1 LIDLVLRGGTVVD
14 GTGAPGRRADVGVHQ
29 GRIVAIGVVDESG
42 TVEIDAAGRIVAPG
56 FVDPHTHFDAQ
67 IMWDPML
74 APSSLHGVTSV
85 ISGNCGFTLAPLA
98 PGSAEYLIPMLAR
111 VEGMPE
117 ESLRAAID
125 PDWKTFGEWLDRL
138 EGHTAVNAGFLV
150 GHSAIRRYVLGDDA
164 VGRAASAN
172 EIQQMVDVLHASLD
186 EGGLGLS
193 TTRSASHSDHNGD
206 PVPSRF
212 ADLDEILS
220 LCAAVGDHPGTW
232 LEIVPSMDRDFDDET
247 VETMVSMSVAA
258 HRTLNWNL
266 MVVRAGEDER
276 AIRLRELRA
285 SDEAKGRGGRVIALT
300 LPEAMASRLS
310 FGGAILYDTVTD
322 WHEVMVLP
330 HAEKVAALRDPEVRR
345 KLAAGV
351 EHDGYRTYT
360 DWANCTIGDVASP
373 GLQHYVGRTVGE
385 IAGDADPFDT
395 LLDIVLADDLATG
408 VEPMVVGED
417 DAAWKERLALMRD
430 DRVLVGG
437 SDAGA
442 HLDMMKTFAFSTR
455 FLGHTV
461 RDEQRLPLEEA
472 VHLITD
478 APARM
483 FGLRDRGRIAEGWWA
498 DIVVFDPERIDRG
511 PVRMVHD
518 LPADGQRLTA
528 EAVGIDH
535 VIVNGVP
542 VLEQGRPTGA
552 TPGRVLR
559 SGRDT
564 DTVEVDR

>member
-1 LIDLVLRGGTVVD
+1 MIRGGTVVD
-14 GTGAPGRRADVGVHQ
+14 GTGGPARRADVGVHQ
-29 GRIVAIGVVDESG
+29 GRIVAVGDVGETG
-42 TVEIDAAGRIVAPG
+42 AQEIDATGRIVAPG

-98 PGSAEYLIPMLAR
+98 PGSADYLIPMLAR

-117 ESLRAAID
+117 ATLRAAID
-125 PDWKTFGEWLDRL
+125 PDWKTFGEWLDRI

-150 GHSAIRRYVLGDDA
+150 GHSAIRRYVLGADA
-164 VGRAASAN
+164 VGRTATAD
-172 EIQQMVDVLHASLD
+172 EIRQMVAVLHASIE

-193 TTRSASHSDHNGD
+193 TTRSTSHSDHNGD

-212 ADLDEILS
+212 ADRDEILS
-220 LCAAVGDHPGTW
+220 LCAAVGEHPGTW
-232 LEIVPSMDRDFDDET
+232 LELVPSMDRVFSDET
-247 VETMVSMSVAA
+247 IDVMVSMSVAA
-258 HRTLNWNL
+258 RRVLNWNL
-266 MVVRAGEDER
+266 MVVRAGEEER
-276 AIRLRELRA
+276 ATRLSELRA
-285 SDEAKGRGGRVIALT
+285 SDEARERGGRVIALT
-300 LPEAMASRLS
+300 LPEAMGSRLS
-310 FGGAILYDTVTD
+310 FGDAILYDTITD
-322 WHEVMVLP
+322 WHDVMVLP
-330 HAEKVAALRDPEVRR
+330 HAEKVVALRDPGVRR

-351 EHDGYRTYT
+351 ERDGYRTYT
-360 DWANCTIGDVASP
+360 DWATCTIGDVVAP
-373 GLQHYVGRTVGE
+373 ELQQYVGRTVGE
-385 IAGDADPFDT
+385 IAGVADPFDT
-395 LLDIVLADDLATG
+395 LLDIVVADDLATG
-408 VEPMVVGED
+408 IEPKVIGED
-417 DAAWKERLALMRD
+417 AEAWKERLDLMRD

-478 APARM
+478 APARL
-483 FGLRDRGRIAEGWWA
+483 FGLRDRGRVAEGWWA
-498 DIVVFDPERIDRG
+498 DLVVFDPETIDRG

-542 VLEQGRPTGA
+542 ILEQGRPTGA
-552 TPGRVLR
+552 MPGRVLR

-564 DTVEVDR
+564 DTVEVDA

>member
-1 LIDLVLRGGTVVD
+1 MIDLVLRGGTVVD
-14 GTGAPGRRADVGVHQ
+14 GTGAPARRADVAVHE
-29 GRIVAIGVVDESG
+29 GRIVGIGVVEETG
-42 TVEIDAAGRIVAPG
+42 ATEIDATGRIVAPG

-98 PGSAEYLIPMLAR
+98 PGSADYLIPMLAR

-117 ESLRAAID
+117 ATLRAAID
-125 PDWKTFGEWLDRL
+125 PDWKTFGEWLDRI

-164 VGRAASAN
+164 VGRTATAD
-172 EIQQMVDVLHASLD
+172 EIQQMVAVLHASID

-193 TTRSASHSDHNGD
+193 TTRSTSHCDHHGD

-212 ADLDEILS
+212 ADRDEIVS
-220 LCAAVGDHPGTW
+220 LCAAVGEHPGTW
-232 LEIVPSMDRDFDDET
+232 LELVPSMDRVFSDET
-247 VETMVSMSVAA
+247 VDLMVSMSVAA
-258 HRTLNWNL
+258 RRVLNWNL
-266 MVVRAGEDER
+266 MVVRAGEEER
-276 AIRLRELRA
+276 ATRLSELRA
-285 SDEAKGRGGRVIALT
+285 SDEAKVRGGRVIALT
-300 LPEAMASRLS
+300 LPEAMGQRNS
-310 FGGAILYDTVTD
+310 FGDAILYDTIPGWTAIM
-322 WHEVMVLP
+322 HLP
-330 HAEKVAALRDPEVRR
+330 RDRKLEALRDPEIRR
-345 KLAAGV
+345 QLAEGV
-351 EHDGYRTYT
+351 ESQGYRTYT
-360 DWANCTIGDVASP
+360 DWAKCTISDVGSP
-373 GLQHYVGRTVGE
+373 ELAAYVGRTVGD
-385 IAGDADPFDT
+385 IAGDADVFET
-395 LLDIVLADDLATG
+395 LLDIVVADDLATG
-408 VEPMVVGED
+408 IEPPVVGED

-461 RDEQRLPLEEA
+461 RDEHRLPLEEA

-478 APARM
+478 APARL

-498 DIVVFDPERIDRG
+498 DLVVFDPDTIDRG
-511 PVRMVHD
+511 QVRMVHD

-528 EAVGIDH
+528 DAVGIDH

-542 VLEQGRPTGA
+542 ILEQGRPTGA